1 MQRNVNLVRS
11 YLKVNQCRIDLKTR
25 WFGMSLPLTFK
36 SLSTILNENESYW
49 FSSVTQRTRYFIY
62 CDGKGHPR
70 AYFNMAADL
79 TCEGCNFFRQRLV
92 LATLSDKSVKMKN
105 IRAVEDDPGLKGA
118 SVIELIL
125 EITAFSAANFSC
137 T

>member
-1 MQRNVNLVRS
+1 
-11 YLKVNQCRIDLKTR
+11 
-25 WFGMSLPLTFK
+25 MSLPLTFN
-36 SLSTILNENESYW
+36 SLSTIL
-49 FSSVTQRTRYFIY
+49 TRTKVIGSAASPRGQDYVIY
-62 CDGKGHPR
+62 YDGKGHPR

-118 SVIELIL
+118 SIIELIKK
-125 EITAFSAANFSC
+125 S
-137 T
+137 